1 MPNNN
6 NNNDD
11 PNLIFAR
18 GSSHTSLIDASTSA
32 KAATATAHKSA
43 PTVSHDGPTMP
54 IDIPPLP
61 TTLMTVEDIGGMTFI
76 RIDCPAVRERQAFAL
91 TDALTNLAERT
102 NGKLTMD
109 LNKVAAFSCA
119 WINTLILVGKRCK
132 VKGGTLILTGLSTQ
146 ALHTFKQMGLHK
158 HFTIV

>member
-1 MPNNN
+1 MPTH
-6 NNNDD
+6 NNDD

-18 GSSHTSLIDASTSA
+18 TSPQGSLCDDSTSGKETIA
-32 KAATATAHKSA
+32 VAHKAA
-43 PTVSHDGPTMP
+43 PTVAHDGPTMP
-54 IDIPPLP
+54 VDIPPLP
-61 TTLMTVEDIGGMTFI
+61 NTLMTVEDIGGMTFI

-102 NGKLTMD
+102 NGKITMD
-109 LNKVAAFSCA
+109 LTKVAAFSCA

-132 VKGGTLILTGLSTQ
+132 VKGGKLILTGLSTQ